1 MKYFFNEILI
11 NNTFQLF
18 LYAINISKKSRII
31 RNNKEYIH
39 IYFYLSISK
48 IYFFP
53 NLALTGSFSILR
65 CIVGYLH
72 RKIGQKSLLDKRILQ
87 YPFKNFCRSK
97 YVEKQCLNIF
107 FFPSLCPIFLLFH
120 RGNSNASSKV
130 NRVCPHVPSRAVT
143 YRPPIT
149 IDSTVTNQPPKL
161 REQSRTGY
169 KLPSIVID
177 HQIPL

>member
-11 NNTFQLF
+11 NICNELKYMFEIFQLF

-53 NLALTGSFSILR
+53 NLTGSFSILR

-107 FFPSLCPIFLLFH
+107 FFSPPSVQFFSFFIEEIATPRRKLTEFAHTFLQE
-120 RGNSNASSKV
+120 R
-130 NRVCPHVPSRAVT
+130 
-143 YRPPIT
+143 
-149 IDSTVTNQPPKL
+149 
-161 REQSRTGY
+161 SRTDRQ
-169 KLPSIVID
+169 LPSTQLSPTN
-177 HQIPL
+177 HQS